1 MVMIA
6 VTVFVCMLVSAMFM
20 ESSNMEKI
28 DANHESILHLL
39 GWLFSEKQEITDG
52 PGCGE
57 KGTLL
62 YCW

>member
-28 DANHESILHLL
+28 DANHESILLHLM
-39 GWLFSEKQEITDG
+39 
-52 PGCGE
+52 
-57 KGTLL
+57 
-62 YCW
+62 